1 MNPVEVILNSG
12 AAACIISTS
21 LAEKLKLKPDKS
33 SDIMVITAD
42 GQRKRSLGVIT
53 NTPLIIQGAQFTVD
67 LQLIEST
74 QDTLLLGINWFKT
87 FDARIFFDQDK
98 IQLKINNQLIESSIK
113 CVEERRP
120 FFRIL
125 ATSVDNEEE
134 YEDELLQEADLYN
147 AEPDE
152 NDEILSSWED
162 WKSDSD
168 NESIVK
174 QDELEHIECPHDSYD
189 EIFDIQELYLAEED
203 GTLNSEQKEII
214 SLIPQEIISSSG
226 TDLGQTPYVNHQIP
240 LKLESRPIAHPP
252 YRLN

>member
-1 MNPVEVILNSG
+1 MNPVEAILDLG
-12 AAACIISTS
+12 AAAYIISTS
-21 LAEKLKLKPDKS
+21 LTEKLKLKPDKS

-53 NTPLIIQGAQFTVD
+53 NTPLIIQGVQFTVD

-98 IQLKINNQLIESSIK
+98 IRLKINNQLIESSIK

-152 NDEILSSWED
+152 NDEILSNWED
-162 WKSDSD
+162 WESDSD
-168 NESIVK
+168 DESIV
-174 QDELEHIECPHDSYD
+174 E
-189 EIFDIQELYLAEED
+189 
-203 GTLNSEQKEII
+203 
-214 SLIPQEIISSSG
+214 
-226 TDLGQTPYVNHQIP
+226 
-240 LKLESRPIAHPP
+240 
-252 YRLN
+252 